1 MSSDSTLTNEIYNEL
16 YRAITHQELQPGQN
30 LTLTMLKKQF
40 NVSHTPI
47 REALTRLNADG
58 LVTYLPNKGMK
69 VIRFSEGEIREL
81 FQFTA
86 ELEVMAL
93 RFCTNA
99 FTMAPLIDAMASVV
113 ETEKE
118 ALEKEDYETWSAASG
133 KFHDLFYK
141 YSDNQ
146 FLDETAEKMGA
157 RMELMSY
164 MYSKEGTEA
173 EIYQRHVGIY
183 EAVRDKDYE
192 KAADLIRAHLQFSMM
207 YILEDYKKNNL

>member
-1 MSSDSTLTNEIYNEL
+1 MSTDNTLTNEIYNEL
-16 YRAITHQELQPGQN
+16 YHAITHQELKPGQN

-47 REALTRLNADG
+47 REALTRLSADG

-69 VIRFSEGEIREL
+69 VVNFSEGEVREL

-99 FTMAPLIDAMASVV
+99 FTMAPLIDALESVV
-113 ETEKE
+113 ETERESLAKG
-118 ALEKEDYETWSAASG
+118 DYDTWGAASG

-164 MYSKEGTEA
+164 MYSKEGTES

-183 EAVRDKDYE
+183 EAVKDKDYE

-207 YILEDYKKNNL
+207 YILEDYKKNN

>member
-1 MSSDSTLTNEIYNEL
+1 MSTDSTLTNEIYNEL
-16 YRAITHQELQPGQN
+16 YHAITHQKLKPGQN

-47 REALTRLNADG
+47 REALTRLSADG

-69 VIRFSEGEIREL
+69 VVRFSEGEIREL

-99 FTMAPLIDAMASVV
+99 FTMAPLVDAMASVV
-113 ETEKE
+113 ENEKA
-118 ALEKEDYETWSAASG
+118 ALEQGDYESWGNASG

-164 MYSKEGTEA
+164 MYSKDGTEP

-207 YILEDYKKNNL
+207 YILEDYKKNN